1 MMVVCNAA
9 HGYSVW
15 LLKRK
20 LSLGDTRCD
29 AVVVPSAA
37 ANVGVAVSVCVICG
51 CQRCSFTVIRVTLVP
66 SRVTA
71 ALWFHCRLVASLTSF
86 ALRHDGPDQ
95 AN

>member
-37 ANVGVAVSVCVICG
+37 TTVA
-51 CQRCSFTVIRVTLVP
+51 
-66 SRVTA
+66 
-71 ALWFHCRLVASLTSF
+71 ASLCVSNFWLSALLVHCGNTGDTVTYKSF
-86 ALRHDGPDQ
+86 CDGVVSLSSCCVADIIC
-95 AN
+95 ASS